1 MSFDHGLNDAESEA
15 SPSVFP
21 VGGKE
26 RSKNFVPVPGR
37 NAPAIILH
45 IQNDFVVF
53 LSDIQLNPCGFVLQ
67 AVGRQVGKR
76 RFENIR

>member
-1 MSFDHGLNDAESEA
+1 MSFDHGLNDAESQA
-15 SPSVFP
+15 GPSAFP

-26 RSKNFVPVPGR
+26 RSKNFIPVSAG

-53 LSDIQLNPCGFVLQ
+53 LSEIQFNPGGFVLQ